1 MLPSADL
8 TDNPAASDKLAT
20 PSGETDEDTNAVV
33 SPAHTDFLLTRI
45 GAAFVG
51 LAPAVPYVVL
61 SGAAVVVAFNT
72 YQEGE
77 VSALTRTVD
86 ICWPVAAF
94 AITIGAA
101 IGLRRVVGSGD
112 GRGQLAAL
120 GAGEAR
126 ISQRAHRSLGRAHV
140 WLSALTVLWVL
151 MGLLSLVTATR
162 VGTRSKLSGR
172 LITEGY
178 AIAVFLIGL
187 VCINLAL
194 VFYPWY
200 HTLKSASALVADAV
214 AETRKAI
221 ERCSPTSPE
230 WQSEVLPS
238 VLRLCD
244 ETLPWLSD
252 GWGDGVATSFIGFFL
267 IAVGCFANF
276 LEFGTPVAAFFTAL
290 FLLLPLGVSYDAAAA
305 SSDCDLLADAL
316 NDKRKRGDATDPDF
330 EHAISRVEH
339 ILDRENTKQGLGF
352 CVGHRVVDLKTLGN
366 IVVAIVGVATT
377 VVPILFSLRPSVV
390 SIGDDVCSLTTSE
403 IATIQGMM
411 MDRNVSCA
419 YNMSLSEILGM

>member
-8 TDNPAASDKLAT
+8 TDNPAASDKPT
-20 PSGETDEDTNAVV
+20 PSGETEEDTNAVV

-45 GAAFVG
+45 GGALVA
-51 LAPAVPYVVL
+51 LAPTVPYVVL
-61 SGAAVVVAFNT
+61 SGAAIIVTFNA

-77 VSALTRTVD
+77 VSALTRTLD
-86 ICWPVAAF
+86 ICVPLAGCSL
-94 AITIGAA
+94 TIGPA

-126 ISQRAHRSLGRAHV
+126 ISQRARHSLRRAHV
-140 WLSALTVLWVL
+140 WLSSLAVLFV
-151 MGLLSLVTATR
+151 MIGLLCFVTATK

-172 LITEGY
+172 LITQGY
-178 AIAVFLIGL
+178 AIAVFVGGLVSVNIGL
-187 VCINLAL
+187 TL
-194 VFYPWY
+194 FPWY

-214 AETRKAI
+214 AETRQAI

-252 GWGDGVATSFIGFFL
+252 GWGDGVAASFIGWFL
-267 IAVGCFANF
+267 MAVAWFANF
-276 LEFGTPVAAFFTAL
+276 LEFGTPASAFLTVL
-290 FLLLPLGVSYDAAAA
+290 CLLLPLGISYDAAAA

-316 NDKRKRGDATDPDF
+316 N
-330 EHAISRVEH
+330 
-339 ILDRENTKQGLGF
+339 
-352 CVGHRVVDLKTLGN
+352 
-366 IVVAIVGVATT
+366 
-377 VVPILFSLRPSVV
+377 
-390 SIGDDVCSLTTSE
+390 
-403 IATIQGMM
+403 
-411 MDRNVSCA
+411 
-419 YNMSLSEILGM
+419 